1 MARLEPIR
9 KGGLRDTKGQKKT
22 EKKKENLTKEK
33 RGKVKGCEEESGTW
47 EEWKGCRSLSWLSL
61 ASAGVKQLHFNVLEV
76 VI

>member
-33 RGKVKGCEEESGTW
+33 RGKVRGVR
-47 EEWKGCRSLSWLSL
+47 RSLGRGRSGKV
-61 ASAGVKQLHFNVLEV
+61 AEV
-76 VI
+76 CLG